1 MSLTTPILRSKDADE
16 PLQSGEYMGI
26 LVRIIEKGTREE
38 VYKVTNKTY
47 KRAKVL
53 FTWVL
58 PYHYTTIQQQ
68 SRPVLVHREYTVSMW
83 DKSPLYKDVIAM
95 IGVDFTPD
103 QHNQPFD
110 LLSLGGCP
118 ARLKLSVKQQ
128 DKKEYID
135 VVDVQP
141 LNEDDDIPD
150 SPYAFSALTFG
161 QWDWAVFDSLSERT
175 QKEIMQTPE
184 YAALPARDDQSGT
197 DSTKGEESER
207 AVLPKNRQG
216 VNPPDWRPEPAA
228 NIGASFSEWEGKLRA
243 AQAEQ

>member
-58 PYHYTTIQQQ
+58 PYNYTTIQQQ
-68 SRPVLVHREYTVSMW
+68 TRPVLVHKEYTVTMW
-83 DKSPLYKDVIAM
+83 DKSPLYKDVVAM

-118 ARLKLSVKQQ
+118 ARLRLSVKQQ

-135 VVDVQP
+135 IVDVQP
-141 LNEDDDIPD
+141 LSEDDDIPD

-161 QWDWAVFDSLSERT
+161 EWDWAIFDSLSERT
-175 QKEIMQTPE
+175 QREIMQTPE
-184 YAALPARDDQSGT
+184 YAALPARDDQSAA
-197 DSTKGEESER
+197 DSAKSEGSKQIIP
-207 AVLPKNRQG
+207 PKTRQG
-216 VNPPDWRPEPAA
+216 VNPPDWRHEAPADP
-228 NIGASFSEWEGKLRA
+228 GFSYNEWQGKLNA
-243 AQAEQ
+243 APAEQ